1 MCVGSSLNVI
11 SRSWCKTSGWDI
23 LNYSD
28 LLCHQV
34 YICMH
39 LSMQMSR

>member
-11 SRSWCKTSGWDI
+11 SRSWCSDFV
-23 LNYSD
+23 NYSD
-28 LLCHQV
+28 LLCHHQV